1 MDLFSEDTLIEQP
14 AIRLFKDGLGWQA
27 VNAYDETYG
36 ENGSLGR
43 EHRGEV
49 VLVSRLRPALIKLNP
64 DLPAVALELAITEI
78 IRDRS
83 TLPLT
88 AANQDVYKLIKD
100 GVKVIFKD
108 EQGRNR
114 EETVRVI
121 DWDTPAENDFLL
133 VSQFWVTGNIYT
145 KRTDLLGFVNGLPL
159 VFIELKASHRQ
170 LELAYQD
177 NLRDYKDSI
186 PQLFWY
192 NALIILSNGSATRLG
207 SLSAEWEHFNEW
219 KRINSEG
226 EKGIISLDTVLRGVC
241 EKTRLLDLVENF
253 MLYTEGKNGLEKL
266 VPMNHQFLGVNN
278 AFQAVQDI
286 RKNQG
291 KLGVFWHTQGS
302 GKSYSMIYFA
312 QKVRRKLSG
321 NWTFL
326 IVTDRIDLDDQIY
339 QNFASTGAVTE
350 PEVKTRAQDG
360 EHLRQMLADED
371 HRYVFT
377 TIQKF
382 GTQRGEPHP
391 VLSQRPD
398 IIVITDEAHR
408 SQYDT
413 LALNMR
419 NALPNAAFLG
429 FTGTPLMAG
438 EEQTK
443 QVFGDYVSIYNFK
456 QSVEDNATVPL
467 YYENRIPKLQLS
479 NQNLNP
485 ELETVLERAE
495 LDADEEAKLA
505 REFPHEYDL
514 ITRDDRLETIA
525 EDIVLHFM
533 NRGFKGKAMVV
544 SIDKATAVKMFDKVQ
559 KYWNIQRALLEAE
572 NATDLERQQ
581 EIKDKLAFMRE
592 TDMAVVVS
600 PSQNEIADMRK
611 LGLEIEPHRR
621 RMVTEEL
628 DEKFKDAKDPLRI
641 VFVCAMWMTG
651 FDVKSCSTI
660 YLDKPMR
667 NHTLMQTIARANRV
681 YSGKSNGLIVDYVG
695 IFNDLKKALAIYGSA
710 SGGGVKEGEL
720 PVEAKG
726 KLVAELRAAIEETK
740 AFLRGVGSD
749 LGKIITAKD
758 EFVRIGLMDDAVD
771 AILVNDQSKAGF
783 ITHAGTVERLFQAI
797 LPDVAAGQFSLE
809 RKAIQ
814 VLAERVRNNNKQDV
828 INLSPVMAEV
838 NRVLDKSIKV
848 KGEYIIDPAASS
860 HILDMSK
867 VDFDAL
873 KKLFDASRKNIE
885 VDRLRGQISAQLQA
899 MLRRNKS
906 RVDYA
911 AKFEQ
916 LIADYNAGGK
926 DIDAFFVELVSFA
939 RSLSEEEQRG
949 VAENLNEEELAI
961 FDLLTRPNIK
971 LNKPEKEQV
980 KKVAKDLLD
989 TLKAERIVLDWRK
1002 QQKTRAA
1009 VRVAIFD
1016 ALEELPEPYTQELY
1030 GQKCELVYQ
1039 HVYEAYAG
1047 TKK

>member
-1 MDLFSEDTLIEQP
+1 MANLFSEDALIEQP

-49 VLVSRLRPALIKLNP
+49 VLVNRLRPALVKLNP

-100 GVKVIFKD
+100 GVKVKFKD
-108 EQGRNR
+108 EQGRNC
-114 EETVRVI
+114 EETVRVL
-121 DWDTPAENDFLL
+121 DWDKPNENDFLL
-133 VSQFWVTGNIYT
+133 VSQFWVAGDIYT
-145 KRTDLLGFVNGLPL
+145 KRPDLLGFVNGLPL

-170 LELAYQD
+170 LEHAYQD
-177 NLRDYKDSI
+177 NLRDYKETI
-186 PQLFWY
+186 PHLFWY

-207 SLSAEWEHFNEW
+207 SLSAEWEYFNEW

-226 EKGIISLDTVLRGVC
+226 ERGVISLDTVLRGVC
-241 EKTRLLDLVENF
+241 EKSRLLDILENF
-253 MLYTEGKNGLEKL
+253 ILYAEGKDGLQKL
-266 VPMNHQFLGVNN
+266 VPMNHQYLGVNN
-278 AFQAVQDI
+278 AFAAVEDI
-286 RKNQG
+286 KNKKG
-291 KLGVFWHTQGS
+291 RLGVFWHTQGS

-312 QKVRRKLSG
+312 QKVARKLPG

-326 IVTDRIDLDDQIY
+326 IITDRIDLDDQIY
-339 QNFASTGAVTE
+339 QNFAGTGAVTE
-350 PEVKTRAQDG
+350 PEEKTRAQDR
-360 EHLRQMLADED
+360 EHLRQMLAEED

-382 GTQRGEPHP
+382 GTPRGEPHP
-391 VLSQRPD
+391 VLSQRSD

-419 NALPNAAFLG
+419 SALPNASFLG
-429 FTGTPLMAG
+429 FTGTPLIAG
-438 EEQTK
+438 EEGATK
-443 QVFGDYVSIYNFK
+443 REFGDYISIYNFK
-456 QSVEDNATVPL
+456 QSIEDNATVPL
-467 YYENRIPKLQLS
+467 FYENRIPQLQLA

-495 LDADEEAKLA
+495 LDAEEEGQLA

-533 NRGFKGKAMVV
+533 NRGFPGKAMVV

-559 KYWNIQRALLEAE
+559 KHWNIQRALLEAE
-572 NATDLERQQ
+572 NATDPERQQ
-581 EIKDKLAFMRE
+581 EIEEKLSFMRE

-600 PSQNEIADMRK
+600 PSQNEVADMRK
-611 LGLEIEPHRR
+611 LGLDIEAHRK
-621 RMVTEEL
+621 RMVTEHL
-628 DEKFKDAKDPLRI
+628 DEKFKDPKDPFRL

-681 YSGKSNGLIVDYVG
+681 YTGKNNGLIVDYIGV
-695 IFNDLKKALAIYGSA
+695 FNDLKKALAIYGSA

-720 PVEAKG
+720 PVEAKR
-726 KLVAELRAAIEETK
+726 KLVEELRSAIEDTK
-740 AFLRGVGSD
+740 KFLRGVGSD

-758 EFVRIGLMDDAVD
+758 EFVRIGLMDEAVD
-771 AILVNDQSKAGF
+771 SILVNDQSKAQF

-797 LPDVAAGQFSLE
+797 LPDTSAGQFSME

-814 VLAERVRNNNKQDV
+814 VLAERVKNNNSQD
-828 INLSPVMAEV
+828 ITDLSAVMAEV
-838 NRVLDKSIKV
+838 NRVLDTSIKV
-848 KGEYIIDPAASS
+848 KYAIKSDGS
-860 HILDMSK
+860 HVLDMSK

-873 KKLFDASRKNIE
+873 KKLFEKSRKHIE

-906 RVDYA
+906 RIDYA

-916 LIADYNAGGK
+916 LIAEYNAGGK
-926 DIDAFFVELVSFA
+926 DIDTFFVELVSFA

-949 VAENLNEEELAI
+949 VSENLSEEELAI
-961 FDLLTRPNIK
+961 FDLLIRPNIK
-971 LNKPEKEQV
+971 LNKKEREQV
-980 KKVAKDLLD
+980 KQVAKELLD
-989 TLKAERIVLDWRK
+989 TLKAEKIVLDWRK

-1009 VRVAIFD
+1009 IRVAIFD
-1016 ALEELPEPYTQELY
+1016 ALEQLPEPYTKDLY
-1030 GQKCELVYQ
+1030 NQKCEVVYQ
-1039 HVYEAYAG
+1039 HVYEAYTG
-1047 TKK
+1047 K